1 MYINQIKWEAYGL
14 TEVSTPAT
22 SRTQENLEQYDTRY
36 TSYTYLLGDNWD
48 DDRLK
53 RSDSRRQHQTLVIPV
68 AHHAHAQSP
77 DHQKQTTTKANHN
90 YECHDLR
97 SPTI

>member
-68 AHHAHAQSP
+68 AHHAHAQSLTTKSKP
-77 DHQKQTTTKANHN
+77 QQKQTTTMSA
-90 YECHDLR
+90 
-97 SPTI
+97 TT